1 MRSRLYRLP
10 SALLVCSCLPLACA
24 LDADKLVPVRW
35 PGGPLEVA
43 RRAGA
48 DPAIP
53 SLDLLRGTPINCVL
67 VTWSGP
73 ADAAI
78 VREQQRLAGAFAKEA
93 HDRGVAVLG
102 LLRAGSDPVEA
113 VEAALSARLDGLA
126 LEPDF
131 ADLARLAQ
139 AAEHA
144 EAFAAIPLQAG
155 GGAPGIRILSD
166 SGAAVATPTSEPWI
180 DSNLWLVRALRAKG
194 QAPVW
199 MGFALEN
206 PSVDNYVRAIA
217 DSAAAVGQW
226 VIAPDDRLLSGLANK
241 RPEATAKWHSITEAL
256 GFFAQ
261 HRAWR
266 EFSATGPVGI
276 VRDPTTR
283 YPDIADENLNLI
295 ARRRIPYRTMERASL
310 CAADLEG
317 LKALLATEI
326 SNPTESERSLLKTF
340 VERGGLL
347 VTGPWWGAA
356 VPKEQDFITQQLGK
370 GQVIEYRDESPDP
383 ENLSKNLLHL
393 LGKRNLG
400 IRLFN
405 APTVLPYLSESDD
418 GKQLLVQMIN
428 YASGPSEAITV
439 RVRGPYRTARLFS
452 LNGSVVD
459 LPVERSE
466 QDVELTIDRIQTYAA
481 LVLEK

>member
-1 MRSRLYRLP
+1 MW
-10 SALLVCSCLPLACA
+10 SCLAYA

-43 RRAGA
+43 RRAGS
-48 DPAIP
+48 DSAIP
-53 SLDLLRGTPINCVL
+53 SLDLLRGTPINCLL

-73 ADAAI
+73 GDAAI
-78 VREQQRLAGAFAKEA
+78 VREQQRLVSAYAKEA
-93 HDRGVAVLG
+93 HDRGFRVLG
-102 LLRAGSDPVEA
+102 LLYAGSDPLQA
-113 VEAALSARLDGLA
+113 IEAAVSAHLDGVA

-131 ADLARLAQ
+131 ADFARLSQATEH
-139 AAEHA
+139 AAELA
-144 EAFAAIPLQAG
+144 VIPLQAG

-180 DSNLWLVRALRAKG
+180 ESNLWLVRALHAKG

-199 MGFALEN
+199 LEFALEN
-206 PSVDNYVRAIA
+206 PSIDNYVRAIA
-217 DSAAAVGQW
+217 DSAAAGGQW
-226 VIAPDDRLLSGLANK
+226 VVAPDDRLLSGLANK
-241 RPEATAKWHSITEAL
+241 QTESLAKWRNITEAL
-256 GFFAQ
+256 GFFEQ

-266 EFSATGPVGI
+266 QFSAAGPVGI
-276 VRDPTTR
+276 IRDPATR

-295 ARRRIPYRTMERASL
+295 ARRRIPYRIIERASL
-310 CAADLEG
+310 CALDLEG

-326 SNPTESERSLLKTF
+326 SNPAESETSLLKNF
-340 VERGGLL
+340 AEGGGLL

-370 GQVIEYRDESPDP
+370 GQVIVYRDESPDP
-383 ENLSKNLLHL
+383 ESLSKNLLHL
-393 LGKRNLG
+393 LGKGNLG

-405 APTVLPYLSESDD
+405 APTILPYLSASDD

-428 YASGPSEAITV
+428 YASGPSETITV
-439 RVRGPYRTARLFS
+439 RVRGPYRTARLFG
-452 LNGSVVD
+452 LNGSAVD
-459 LPVERSE
+459 LPVEKSE
-466 QDVELTIDRIQTYAA
+466 PSIELTIERIQTYAA

>member
-1 MRSRLYRLP
+1 
-10 SALLVCSCLPLACA
+10 
-24 LDADKLVPVRW
+24 
-35 PGGPLEVA
+35 
-43 RRAGA
+43 
-48 DPAIP
+48 
-53 SLDLLRGTPINCVL
+53 
-67 VTWSGP
+67 
-73 ADAAI
+73 
-78 VREQQRLAGAFAKEA
+78 
-93 HDRGVAVLG
+93 
-102 LLRAGSDPVEA
+102 
-113 VEAALSARLDGLA
+113 
-126 LEPDF
+126 
-131 ADLARLAQ
+131 
-139 AAEHA
+139 
-144 EAFAAIPLQAG
+144 
-155 GGAPGIRILSD
+155 
-166 SGAAVATPTSEPWI
+166 
-180 DSNLWLVRALRAKG
+180 
-194 QAPVW
+194 
-199 MGFALEN
+199 
-206 PSVDNYVRAIA
+206 
-217 DSAAAVGQW
+217 
-226 VIAPDDRLLSGLANK
+226 
-241 RPEATAKWHSITEAL
+241 
-256 GFFAQ
+256 
-261 HRAWR
+261 
-266 EFSATGPVGI
+266 
-276 VRDPTTR
+276 
-283 YPDIADENLNLI
+283 
-295 ARRRIPYRTMERASL
+295 MERASL